1 MSAGSSAGQES
12 RRQLALASRH
22 EQAAKEAREAASRYN
37 AASVSEKRVARV
49 LAPLSAAGYHFL
61 PDRQW
66 PGSRHAQVDLILVGP
81 GGVFI
86 VDTKWWK
93 DVAIAAGRV
102 YRDQDDV
109 TDEFDNLADLAFGA
123 EGAFGAVGL
132 APGEV
137 RPVVVLAGRKGVKT
151 TIGTVDIVGESDVLR
166 HVASRGNRLTSLQI
180 DAVLRV
186 ALSHFPVLGAP
197 QPVNP
202 MVSEPVL
209 EAAAAQIDETELL
222 STDEVNAA
230 LLEGMLASPVEDW
243 MTFLQPEQT
252 KLIRRN
258 FNGPSRI
265 RGAAGTGKTVIGLH
279 RAAYLARSRPG
290 KVLVTTYVRTLPTVL
305 SSLMERMAPEVR
317 ENVEFTSVHRFAH
330 RLLSERGVRINT
342 NPVKASSAFKSAWF
356 EVGARGP
363 LSALEASDKYWKEE
377 IDYVIK
383 GRGLTSFD
391 AYADCARV
399 GRRRRLTV
407 EQRRDVWA
415 LYRAYEDRLRDD
427 GVNDFADQI
436 LLAAH
441 SLREEPLTGYSSV
454 IVDEAQDLS
463 CAMVGMLY
471 SLVGD
476 GADGFTLIGDGQ
488 QSIYPGG
495 YTLAEVGISLAG
507 RGVVMDTNYRNTAEI
522 LAFADAMIAGDQFTD
537 IEGTDQRAD
546 ATKEVPRHGKAPF
559 VARTNTA
566 AEHDQ
571 AMIKHIQTAA
581 SEVGTSFGDIGVLAL
596 TKANVDLVARACRNA
611 GIPTIELEK
620 YDGRPVDAV
629 KIGTVKR
636 SKGLEFK
643 QVLVPRLRPAQL
655 YSNVRDEAKDGT
667 APTFAS
673 DVIRER
679 DERDRRELYVAM
691 TRARDGLWV
700 GVVD

>member
-1 MSAGSSAGQES
+1 MSAGSSAGHES
-12 RRQLALASRH
+12 LRQLALAAQH
-22 EQAAKEAREAASRYN
+22 ERAALEAREAAGRYR
-37 AASVSEKRVARV
+37 AASVSEKQVARV

-66 PGSRHAQVDLILVGP
+66 PGSRHAQVDLVMVGP

-93 DVAIAAGRV
+93 DVVIAAGRV
-102 YRDQDDV
+102 FRDQDDV

-123 EGAFGAVGL
+123 EGALGAVGL

-137 RPVVVLAGRKGVKT
+137 RPIVVLAGRKGIKAA
-151 TIGTVDIVGESDVLR
+151 IGMVDIVGEGDVLR
-166 HVASRGNRLTSLQI
+166 HIASRGNRLTSLQV
-180 DAVLRV
+180 DTVLRA

-197 QPVNP
+197 QPVNTLLP
-202 MVSEPVL
+202 EPVI
-209 EAAAAQIDETELL
+209 EAPSATIDESELL
-222 STDEVNAA
+222 STEEVNSA
-230 LLEGMLASPVEDW
+230 LLEGMLASPLEEW
-243 MTFLQPEQT
+243 MTFLHPDQS

-305 SSLMERMAPEVR
+305 SSLMERMAPEVSDK
-317 ENVEFTSVHRFAH
+317 VEFTSVHRFANQ
-330 RLLSERGVRINT
+330 LLSERGIRVNIDPKQAN
-342 NPVKASSAFKSAWF
+342 SAFKSAWY
-356 EVGARGP
+356 EVGANGP
-363 LSALEASDKYWKEE
+363 LAAIEGKDRYWKEE

-383 GRGLTSFD
+383 GRGMTSFD
-391 AYADCARV
+391 AYANSARV

-407 EQRRDVWA
+407 EQRRAVWA
-415 LYRAYEDRLRDD
+415 LYRAYEDRLRKA
-427 GVNDFADQI
+427 GINDFADQI
-436 LLAAH
+436 LLAAN
-441 SLREEPLTGYSSV
+441 SLRDDPLSGYSAV

-507 RGVVMDTNYRNTAEI
+507 RGVVMDTNYRNTAEV
-522 LAFADAMIAGDQFTD
+522 LAFANAMIAGDQFTD
-537 IEGTDQRAD
+537 IEGSDQRAD
-546 ATKEVPRHGKAPF
+546 ATKQVPRHGSAPV
-559 VARTNTA
+559 VARAETVT
-566 AEHDQ
+566 EHDF
-571 AMIKHIQTAA
+571 ALVERIRSVA

-596 TKANVDLVARACRNA
+596 TNATVDLVERVCRGA
-611 GIPTIELEK
+611 GIPTVDLET
-620 YDGRPVDAV
+620 YDGRPVNAV
-629 KIGTVKR
+629 KVGTIKR
-636 SKGLEFK
+636 AKGLEFK
-643 QVLVPRLRPAQL
+643 QVLVPRLRFAQL
-655 YSNVRDEAKDGT
+655 YSNVRESGSPDAEPA
-667 APTFAS
+667 ALNEI
-673 DVIRER
+673 VRER

-700 GVVD
+700 GGVG